1 MFSATA
7 VEEEEEEVKEKTKKL
22 FRSKSVIGEAK

>member
-1 MFSATA
+1 MYSATA
-7 VEEEEEEVKEKTKKL
+7 VEEEEEVKEKAKKL